1 MTTMLFAADLVLLLL
16 ACCASL
22 SCYALRSFSRHR
34 LEEICA
40 VRSRPARF
48 GQILRDAESVLLSTE
63 LLTVALSILAIAVGS
78 LWIAAASA
86 TPPTPE
92 ATHAL
97 TSYQIGEWLLFG
109 AALLIALV
117 VVPWSVARIAGERVL
132 FLAWPIL
139 ETVNSLARPMR
150 SLMRRLDV
158 IMHRLAGRTQPS
170 EGTEIAI
177 TEEIRTVMDAGQRE
191 GLLESEARSMIHR
204 VMELHDQDAAE
215 VMTPR
220 TDMNC
225 IPASATLEEARRQ
238 LLNVGHSRVP
248 VIGSSADDI
257 VGILYAKDLLKNL
270 DGSNP
275 SPPLRSIVRKPFYV
289 PETTGIDS
297 LLETMKRKRVQMAIV
312 LDEYGGVAGL
322 VTMEDILE
330 EIVGEIVDEHDPE
343 EAELIHQTDA
353 NVTEVDAR
361 THIDDLN
368 DQCGYQLPEDGD
380 YDTVGG
386 FVVSLLGRIPEVA
399 EQFNWKNLTFTI
411 LEADTRKIVKLRIES
426 KPNHA
431 AAG

>member
-1 MTTMLFAADLVLLLL
+1 MTTLLFAAGLVLMLL

-40 VRSRPARF
+40 ARGRPARF
-48 GQILRDAESVLLSTE
+48 GQILRDAEPVLLSTE
-63 LLTVALSILAIAVGS
+63 LLTTGVSILAIAVGS
-78 LWIAAASA
+78 LWIGAAPA
-86 TPPTPE
+86 TPSTPE
-92 ATHAL
+92 ATLAL

-109 AALLIALV
+109 AALLFALV
-117 VVPWSVARIAGERVL
+117 VIPWSVARIAGERVL

-139 ETVNSLARPMR
+139 ETVNSLARPIR

-238 LLNVGHSRVP
+238 LLDAGHSRVP

-270 DGSNP
+270 DDGNP

-297 LLETMKRKRVQMAIV
+297 LLETMKHKRVQMAIV

-330 EIVGEIVDEHDPE
+330 EIVGEIVDEYDPE
-343 EAELIHQTDA
+343 EAELIHQAAA
-353 NVTEVDAR
+353 NVAEVDAR

-368 DQCGYQLPEDGD
+368 DKCGYELPEDGD

-386 FVVSLLGRIPEVA
+386 FVVSLLGHIPEVA
-399 EQFNWKNLTFTI
+399 EQFNWKNLVFTI
-411 LEADTRKIVKLRIES
+411 LEADSRKIVKLRIES

-431 AAG
+431 TAG